1 MLADALTCGDG
12 VCHLEQTFY
21 HPSVNW
27 LDVVDCPPIIQ
38 LPGDPPL
45 HAYLLAWIRM
55 EVTGEWRAVITY
67 IRQVGEKPAERML
80 VDVSGQRLQQMM
92 PPAAYA
98 SVPRLQL
105 CADGTIQAWEPPP
118 PSEP

>member
-1 MLADALTCGDG
+1 M
-12 VCHLEQTFY
+12 V
-21 HPSVNW
+21 
-27 LDVVDCPPIIQ
+27 Q
-38 LPGDPPL
+38 LPGDPTI
-45 HAYLLAWIRM
+45 HAYLLAWVWM

-67 IRQVGEKPAERML
+67 IRQVGEKPPEQML
-80 VDVSGQRLQQMM
+80 VDVSGRRLRQMK

-105 CADGTIQAWEPPP
+105 CADGAVRAWEPPP